1 MDASFWK
8 DRWERN
14 EIGFHERE
22 ANPLLVKYFKELS
35 LAKGSRVFVP
45 LCGKTLD
52 IAWLLS
58 HGYRVVGA
66 ELSEIAVKQLF
77 EGLGVEPKI
86 SEVGSL
92 QRYRAQNIEIFVGD
106 LFHVTRA
113 MLGPVDA
120 VYDRAALVA
129 LPKDMRDRY
138 TEHLVQI
145 SDNAPQL
152 VIACEYD
159 QRVIGGP
166 PFSVSNDEVLRHYTD
181 SYDLTLLV
189 SSDVPGGL
197 KGKCPA
203 TENVWLLKN
212 G

>member
-8 DRWERN
+8 DRWERG
-14 EIGFHERE
+14 EIAFHEKQ
-22 ANPLLVKYFKELS
+22 ANQFLVKYFNKLS

-52 IAWLLS
+52 IAWLLAQ
-58 HGYRVVGA
+58 GYRVAGA

-86 SEVGSL
+86 AELGSV
-92 QRYRAQNIEIFVGD
+92 QRWRAQNIDIFLGD
-106 LFHVTRA
+106 LFQVTRE

-120 VYDRAALVA
+120 IYDRAALVA
-129 LPKDMRDRY
+129 LPKEMRDRY

-145 SDNAPQL
+145 AENAPQL
-152 VIACEYD
+152 VIAYEYD
-159 QRVIGGP
+159 QSVVNGP
-166 PFSVSNDEVLRHYTD
+166 PFSVSQDEVRRHYTD
-181 SYDLTLLV
+181 SYNLTLLATA
-189 SSDVPGGL
+189 DVPGGL

-203 TENVWLLKN
+203 TEHVWLLKN
-212 G
+212 D

>member
-1 MDASFWK
+1 MDADFWK
-8 DRWERN
+8 ARWEKG
-14 EIGFHERE
+14 EIAFHERE
-22 ANPLLVKYFKELS
+22 ANPFLVKYFKELS

-58 HGYRVVGA
+58 HGYRVAGA
-66 ELSEIAVKQLF
+66 ELSEIAVKELF
-77 EGLGVEPKI
+77 AGLGVVPKI
-86 SEVGSL
+86 SEIGRVS
-92 QRYRAQNIEIFVGD
+92 RYRAQNVDIFLGN
-106 LFHVTRA
+106 LFDVTRD

-120 VYDRAALVA
+120 IYDRAALVA
-129 LPKDMRDRY
+129 LPKEMRDRY
-138 TEHLVQI
+138 AEHLVQI

-152 VIACEYD
+152 VIAYEYD
-159 QRVIGGP
+159 QSMAGGP
-166 PFSVSNDEVLRHYTD
+166 PFSVSDDEVRRHYTD

-203 TENVWLLKN
+203 KEHVWLLKN

>member
-8 DRWERN
+8 DRWERG
-14 EIGFHERE
+14 EIGFHEKQ
-22 ANPLLVKYFKELS
+22 ANQFLVKYFNKLS

-58 HGYRVVGA
+58 QGYRVVGV

-77 EGLGVEPKI
+77 EGLGVTPKI
-86 SEVGSL
+86 AEVGSV
-92 QRYRAQNIEIFVGD
+92 QRYRAQNIEIFLGD
-106 LFHVTRA
+106 LFQVTRA

-129 LPKDMRDRY
+129 LPKEMRDRY

-145 SDNAPQL
+145 TDNASQL
-152 VIACEYD
+152 VIAYEYD
-159 QRVIGGP
+159 QSVVNGP
-166 PFSVSNDEVLRHYTD
+166 PFSVSNDEVRRHYTD
-181 SYDLTLLV
+181 SYDLTLLATV
-189 SSDVPGGL
+189 DVPGGL

>member
-8 DRWERN
+8 DRWERG
-14 EIGFHERE
+14 EIAFHEKQ
-22 ANPLLVKYFKELS
+22 ANQFLVKYFNKLS

-58 HGYRVVGA
+58 QGYRVAGA

-86 SEVGSL
+86 AEVGSV
-92 QRYRAQNIEIFVGD
+92 QRWRAQNIDIFLGD
-106 LFHVTRA
+106 LFQVTRE

-120 VYDRAALVA
+120 IYDRAALVA

-152 VIACEYD
+152 VIAYEYD

-166 PFSVSNDEVLRHYTD
+166 PFSVSNDEVRRHYTD
-181 SYDLTLLV
+181 SYDLTLLA

-203 TENVWLLKN
+203 TENVWLLQST
-212 G
+212 